1 MAENHRK
8 PANLHISIF
17 IQVNWK
23 YRYGNT
29 ILSEMCDVRNGYDGF
44 RRAVLNLVLRL

>member
-8 PANLHISIF
+8 PAYLYILIF
-17 IQVNWK
+17 IQGSWK

-44 RRAVLNLVLRL
+44 RRAILNLVLCV